1 MAPVSFAVIEAE
13 AIQRHGPD
21 RVRAARPEPATP
33 LRDQTDDRLLSA
45 MARRIFQAGFNW
57 SVVDAKWPGIEE
69 AFDGFDP
76 ARLAMAPDEKLD
88 ALAADPRVI
97 RNGPK
102 IRAIRDNAVLL
113 FNLAKEH
120 GRASRFLGDWPP
132 ADQIGL
138 FDLLRTKGSRLGG
151 LTGPLALRSAGYDAF
166 LLSGSVV
173 AALSRFGVLD
183 GSATSKRARRAA
195 QEAFNAWHEETGRD
209 YAHLSRILA
218 LSVPD

>member
-1 MAPVSFAVIEAE
+1 MGVPAFAEIEAA
-13 AIQRHGPD
+13 AIARHGEAA
-21 RVRAARPEPATP
+21 VAGARPDLGTP
-33 LRDQTDDRLLSA
+33 LSERTDDRLLAA

-57 SVVDAKWPGIEE
+57 SVVDAKWPAIEE

-76 ARLAMAPDEKLD
+76 ARLAMAPDEQLD

-97 RNGPK
+97 RNVPK

-113 FNLAKEH
+113 FRLAREH
-120 GRASRFLGDWPP
+120 GRATLHIGGWP
-132 ADQIGL
+132 ASDQVGL
-138 FDLLRTKGSRLGG
+138 FEYLRAEGSRLGG

-173 AALSRFGVLD
+173 AALNRFAVID
-183 GSATSKRARRAA
+183 GAAASKRARRAV
-195 QEAFNAWHEETGRD
+195 QDAFNAWHAETGKG